1 MARYNKRLAQA
12 LLFLLTVTEI
22 LTTCAEVI
30 FDPKDDYCTG
40 CRSFSHCQQ
49 QQSYS
54 RLRSPR

>member
-12 LLFLLTVTEI
+12 LLFLLTVTDI

-40 CRSFSHCQQ
+40 CRSLSHCQQ

-54 RLRSPR
+54 